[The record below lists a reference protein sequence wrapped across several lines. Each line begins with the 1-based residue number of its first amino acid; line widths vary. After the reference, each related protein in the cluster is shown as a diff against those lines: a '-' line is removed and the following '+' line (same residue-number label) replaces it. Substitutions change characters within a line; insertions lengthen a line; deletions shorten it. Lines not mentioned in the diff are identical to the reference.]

1 MELMTE
7 LQWSLL
13 LGLFT
18 VGLGLGAARFPLLAW
33 VTLAPLGGATFRLS
47 PMLAALAGAI
57 AGAGLVGSVFVSRT
71 MRPILPIAGGSAAVS
86 WGVSSALVA
95 TLWPDGQPAW
105 GALLI
110 PALAVTSVYPL
121 YLVGGPRWA
130 ANPLARTQE
139 RWLPVVHI
147 ARLGSDLFVT
157 AATGTSAA
165 IFTLLVVETP
175 ARPSTLLAAALAAV
189 VVVGAWGYGLASYR
203 RAQAR
208 VSSNRTLRVAAVVC
222 DGPAPGT
229 PLDGLWPLRSPHY
242 ADVDG
247 TLERYQAH
255 VAAAAAGGARVLV
268 LPEVAVRVN
277 EGSRQS
283 WIDGVCR
290 WAQAHKVSIV
300 APFYDETRPCNELV
314 IVSPQGDVMARYE
327 KQHPAPVEAKRHER
341 MRPGVVELD
350 VPGQALSTVICV
362 DLDYNDLIRPVTRT
376 GGILAAPS
384 NDWPVFE
391 ALHHRTAV
399 WAAVMS
405 GVSLIRATGHG
416 TSAAY
421 DPSGRVLRQQSSLNG
436 PVVLVADL
444 PL

>member
-1 MELMTE
+1 MTDF
-7 LQWSLL
+7 QWSLT
-13 LGLFT
+13 LGVLT
-18 VGLGLGAARFPLLAW
+18 AGLGLGAGRFPLLSW
-33 VTLAPLGGATFRLS
+33 VTLAPLGAAAYLLS
-47 PMLAALAGAI
+47 PPLAALSGAI
-57 AGAGLVGSVFVSRT
+57 AGASLVGSTFVGRT
-71 MRPILPIAGGSAAVS
+71 MRPILPIAGTSAAMS
-86 WGVSSALVA
+86 WGASSALVA

-110 PALAVTSVYPL
+110 PALSVTSVFPL
-121 YLVGGPRWA
+121 YLLGAPRWA

-157 AATGTSAA
+157 AATGTSSAMV
-165 IFTLLVVETP
+165 TLLVVESP
-175 ARPSTLLAAALAAV
+175 PRSATLLAVALLAAV
-189 VVVGAWGYGLASYR
+189 VLAALTYGFASYR
-203 RAQAR
+203 RAKAR
-208 VSSNRTLRVAAVVC
+208 AISNRTLRVAAVVC
-222 DGPAPGT
+222 DGPPPGT
-229 PLDGLWPLRSPHY
+229 PLDGLWPLRSPSY

-247 TLERYQAH
+247 TLKRYEPH
-255 VAAAAAGGARVLV
+255 VATAVANGAKILV
-268 LPEVAVRVN
+268 LPEVAVRVT
-277 EGSRQS
+277 EDLRQR

-290 WAQAHKVSIV
+290 WARTHEVFVV

-314 IVSPQGDVMARYE
+314 VAGPRGDVLGRYE
-327 KQHPAPVEAKRHER
+327 KQHPAPIEARRHGR
-341 MRPGVVELD
+341 TPPGVVELD
-350 VPGQALSTVICV
+350 GPERAALSTVICV
-362 DLDYNDLIRPVTRT
+362 DLDYSDLIRPTARI

-421 DPSGRVLRQQSSLNG
+421 DPSGHVLRQQSSLKG
-436 PVVLVADL
+436 PVVLVADV